1 MVKQMVET
9 IKILKPIAL
18 RGLRDFLPAN
28 WRPVWFS
35 SRSPQKGVAAKAIFF
50 AHTHIITL
58 INLFGGCRVNY
69 LILLTLVNRKYK
81 SALTI
86 AV

>member
-1 MVKQMVET
+1 MVKT
-9 IKILKPIAL
+9 TKILKPIAL
-18 RGLRDFLPAN
+18 WGLRDFLPAN
-28 WRPVWFS
+28 WRPVWHFQ
-35 SRSPQKGVAAKAIFF
+35 RSPQKGVATKPIFF

-58 INLFGGCRVNY
+58 INLFGGYRVNY
-69 LILLTLVNRKYK
+69 LILLTMVNRKYK

>member
-1 MVKQMVET
+1 MVKT
-9 IKILKPIAL
+9 IKILKPIDAW
-18 RGLRDFLPAN
+18 GLRDFLPAN

-35 SRSPQKGVAAKAIFF
+35 SRSPQKGVAAKAMFF
-50 AHTHIITL
+50 NRTHIITL
-58 INLFGGCRVNY
+58 INLFGGYRVNY
-69 LILLTLVNRKYK
+69 FILLTLFNRDHK

>member
-1 MVKQMVET
+1 MVKT

-18 RGLRDFLPAN
+18 WGLRDFLPAN

-35 SRSPQKGVAAKAIFF
+35 SRSPQKGVAAKAMFF
-50 AHTHIITL
+50 THTHIITS
-58 INLFGGCRVNY
+58 INLCGESKVNY
-69 LILLTLVNRKYK
+69 FILLTPVNRKYK